1 MPQTIPDVVL
11 ARIDLHRAEAGHRAA
26 KLDADLR
33 ARVLGTAMSAQLRK
47 ARDQARA
54 EAEAWAILLTYRP
67 DTAKVCPKCSRTM
80 EDCTCKGGVTLQ
92 WGKTQLDMCANS
104 ICGHLHR
111 EHDAEGCTVTVPCDD
126 PEFGPTMTCPCGNK
140 GPKQ

>member
-1 MPQTIPDVVL
+1 MTRTIPDVVL

-67 DTAKVCPKCSRTM
+67 DTAKVCPKCGRTM
-80 EDCTCKGGVTLQ
+80 EDCTCKDGAA
-92 WGKTQLDMCANS
+92 QLDVCPNPRL
-104 ICGHLHR
+104 CGHPVQ

-126 PEFGPTMTCPCGNK
+126 AEFGSTMTCPCGNK